1 MQGAKS
7 IVCSYSDVT
16 TIAIGN
22 FMIILVFFCQLHEY
36 LSQNLD
42 ADVHF
47 EVLNLPKFLLDQK
60 LQQKNI
66 NWFPF
71 FFHFGR
77 KKSKNL

>member
-47 EVLNLPKFLLDQK
+47 EVLS
-60 LQQKNI
+60 
-66 NWFPF
+66 
-71 FFHFGR
+71 
-77 KKSKNL
+77 KSES